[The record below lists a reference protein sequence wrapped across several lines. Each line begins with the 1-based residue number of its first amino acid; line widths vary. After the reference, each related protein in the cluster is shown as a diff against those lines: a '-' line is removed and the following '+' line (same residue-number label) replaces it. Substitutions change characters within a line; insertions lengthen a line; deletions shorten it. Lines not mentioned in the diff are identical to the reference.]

1 MEYMHFFIW
10 FVCGFFCGATLM
22 RNKINAE
29 TKKRYKEMVEEMKL
43 YDKRGYGRVRE
54 TKEDDDEKN

>member
-1 MEYMHFFIW
+1 MDYMHYLIW

-22 RNKINAE
+22 RNRINAE
-29 TKKRYKEMVEEMKL
+29 TKKRYEQMVQEMKL

-54 TKEDDDEKN
+54 IKEDDDEK